1 MVHLRTRSSSDSFW
15 RFLASEKES
24 TEDSY
29 LGTTSTHLCSASF
42 SIERSHLKN
51 VVANRL
57 VSSYSVLN
65 IDMNSQYCRQN
76 RDATSSYS
84 RDLELTP
91 REPAGNIQSAT
102 FQMMQ
107 FVFGPSKANS
117 AAAASTGP
125 RHVSSSS
132 SEYGVRCRFTHR
144 NLSKRSFASLAG
156 RAVIH
161 K

>member
-1 MVHLRTRSSSDSFW
+1 MVHLRARLSSEGFSLLKKNLLLF
-15 RFLASEKES
+15 RNY
-24 TEDSY
+24 TYSY
-29 LGTTSTHLCSASF
+29 ML
-42 SIERSHLKN
+42 SIEMSYLKN
-51 VVANRL
+51 VVANRI
-57 VSSYSVLN
+57 VSSYSSVLN

-117 AAAASTGP
+117 AAAVSFGP

-132 SEYGVRCRFTHR
+132 SECRVRCRFKHR
-144 NLSKRSFASLAG
+144 NLSKRSFGSLAG
-156 RAVIH
+156 HAEIQ